1 VPSALSFRV
10 GVLKN
15 TTSEEALKSIY
26 PNAIRQ
32 EVDTR
37 TAAINFLNQGS
48 IDAYISDEVL
58 LPSMLGEKV
67 LKPSEFSIEPKLY
80 GLTNEYYGIVLYDD
94 PSSPYPFDD
103 LRTAVNDWVNNEGGL
118 KERRK
123 LVRETNYS
131 ATSRALRLFIS
142 LNTLYNL
149 PPFVL
154 LLLIFLFPIVSLFLI
169 AWLFCC
175 IAKIPLFNMV
185 LTWIRRRGQDN
196 NKIAHIINVFVS
208 GANNTL
214 IPQYIDRNA
223 VIALLKG
230 VGDPL
235 LQPSNQNMP
244 LEAEVEQVAEN
255 LAQKAKSDPYFLKVL
270 KALLGTL
277 KDVTTEET
285 DKWLRR
291 VITKTVEK
299 IEQNIF
305 SNN

>member
-1 VPSALSFRV
+1 
-10 GVLKN
+10 
-15 TTSEEALKSIY
+15 
-26 PNAIRQ
+26 
-32 EVDTR
+32 
-37 TAAINFLNQGS
+37 
-48 IDAYISDEVL
+48 
-58 LPSMLGEKV
+58 
-67 LKPSEFSIEPKLY
+67 
-80 GLTNEYYGIVLYDD
+80 
-94 PSSPYPFDD
+94 
-103 LRTAVNDWVNNEGGL
+103 VNDWVNNEGGL

-149 PPFVL
+149 SPFVL

-285 DKWLRR
+285 NKWLRR